1 MVLSMSIARES
12 VNRWRPV
19 ATCCCF
25 VGKCRKSRIRYI
37 ELYFSD
43 QFEVLP
49 NVLEQYGAFNVS
61 VVSDLPVF
69 IDPFLLFHSEKP
81 EYQELHEGIVRYL
94 KFLRDTADPDLN
106 PAVIKNLYSF
116 KEVKQN
122 WLGFTVLGNGGS
134 GLGPDFARSLHKAL
148 GSILNNFGD
157 ESITR
162 SPHLE
167 KLALIGKGVGRDN
180 VSDFTTNLI
189 KDYLLR
195 YTETFAREYL
205 KPEHCGTFAV
215 TRAEFDYAT
224 RAWKTKR
231 YYLPKLG
238 DDFVLLTPFDILTS
252 DDTWINHGDM
262 IHNFPHLPDA
272 VDDDQMRGQINMY
285 FESRLGEK
293 PSAKERAEA
302 AQETIWE
309 FPELVDHYIRRQ
321 EDAGDHAESISEKR
335 RLEIYEA
342 LVEQVREAIP
352 DIEQRSG
359 LYDLPMGSYAESL
372 ARAKA
377 FKYYIENN
385 DGYRVINRTGQ
396 PFSRESEVQ
405 IFFGLIW
412 YRTEFD
418 VNREVNNG
426 RGPVDFKV
434 SKGSFDKSLIEFKL
448 ASNSALKRNLEKQVA
463 IYEKANGV
471 RKSVKVIVCY
481 TAEQQDKVERV
492 LRELEL
498 SNEESIVVIDARNDN
513 KPSASTAR

>member
-1 MVLSMSIARES
+1 M
-12 VNRWRPV
+12 
-19 ATCCCF
+19 
-25 VGKCRKSRIRYI
+25 
-37 ELYFSD
+37 
-43 QFEVLP
+43 
-49 NVLEQYGAFNVS
+49 LEEYGAFNVS

-81 EYQELHEGIVRYL
+81 EYRALHEDIIRYL
-94 KFLRDTADPDLN
+94 MFLRDTADPNLD

-134 GLGPDFARSLHKAL
+134 GLGPDFARSLHRAL

-167 KLALIGKGVGRDN
+167 KFALIGKGVGRDN
-180 VSDFTTNLI
+180 ISDFTTNLI
-189 KDYLLR
+189 KDYLLE
-195 YTETFAREYL
+195 YTQTFARTYL
-205 KPEHCGTFAV
+205 KPEDCDTFAV

-224 RAWKTKR
+224 KAWKTKR

-252 DDTWINHGDM
+252 DETWINHGDM
-262 IHNFPHLPDA
+262 IHNFSRLPESIA
-272 VDDDQMRGQINMY
+272 DDQIRGQINMY
-285 FESRLGEK
+285 FESRLSVK
-293 PSAKERAEA
+293 PSAKEYAQA
-302 AQETIWE
+302 AQETIWQ
-309 FPELVDHYIRRQ
+309 FPELVDHYIRQQ
-321 EDAGDHAESISEKR
+321 EDAGDRAEAISADR

-342 LVEQVREAIP
+342 LVAQVREAIP
-352 DIEQRSG
+352 DIEQRTN
-359 LYDLPMGSYAESL
+359 LYELPLSSYDESL
-372 ARAKA
+372 TRAMA
-377 FKYYIENN
+377 FKDYIENN
-385 DGYRVINRTGQ
+385 DGYRVINRRDR

-448 ASNSALKRNLEKQVA
+448 ASNTALKRNLENQVA

-481 TAEQQDKVERV
+481 TSEQQYRVERI
-492 LRELEL
+492 LRELDL
-498 SNEESIVVIDARNDN
+498 TNERSIIVIDARNDN
-513 KPSASTAR
+513 KPSASIA